1 MKIID
6 GKEIAKNLRLKI
18 SEEVKKLDRPP
29 GLAVILVGEDP
40 ASAVYVR
47 NKERACKDAGFFS
60 DKIIK
65 SENITE
71 EQLLEEV
78 ERLNHDPQI
87 DGILV
92 QLPLPSHINANKVIE
107 HISPLKDV
115 DGFHSENI
123 GKLMQNKS
131 HLRPCTPKGV
141 MTMLASIGCEVM
153 GMNCVVI
160 GASNIV
166 GRPMAMELLNARGT
180 VTICNSKTKNVA
192 EKVMQADIVV
202 VGVGIPKMVKGDWVK
217 DGAVVIDIGINRLD
231 DGSLVGDVD
240 FDAIKDKASAITPVP
255 GGVGP
260 MTIATLL
267 ENTLIAYRQNL

>member
-47 NKERACKDAGFFS
+47 NKERACNEAGFFS

-65 SENITE
+65 SKNITE

>member
-47 NKERACKDAGFFS
+47 NKERACNEVGFFS

>member
-47 NKERACKDAGFFS
+47 NKERACNEAGFFS

-240 FDAIKDKASAITPVP
+240 FDVIKDKASAITPVP